1 MNAEKGPWPSA
12 DEAIAGMMLRDWYAN
27 VRLHYMARIVVALA
41 VIFVV
46 SLLGSF
52 ALIDR
57 PPQFRYILTNASGQ
71 VFPQVTL
78 DLPNHDD
85 SFIVDWT
92 VDAVT
97 RLYSFDFVNYRQQ
110 FQEAQ
115 RNMTTAG
122 WKNFE
127 EAMTVSGNFN
137 AVLGNKYVTT
147 AVPTG
152 PGRIVSKGDV
162 MGRHAWKVE
171 FPMLISYRSSAR
183 DREGRLRVTNQ
194 PLSMTVTV
202 IRQPVFLN
210 EAGLG
215 IRAIVAE

>member
-1 MNAEKGPWPSA
+1 MTARKAPWPA
-12 DEAIAGMMLRDWYAN
+12 AEEAMAALLLGAWYAN
-27 VRLHYMARIVVALA
+27 ARLHYMVRIAAAL
-41 VIFVV
+41 FVLLIV
-46 SLLGSF
+46 SLAGTF

-57 PPQFRYILTNASGQ
+57 PPQFRYILTNAEGK
-71 VFPQVTL
+71 VFPQVPL
-78 DLPNHDD
+78 SQPNHDD
-85 SFIVDWT
+85 QFIVDWT
-92 VDAVT
+92 IDAVT

-115 RNMTTAG
+115 RNMTTVG
-122 WKNFE
+122 WQSFE
-127 EAMTVSGNFN
+127 EAMKISGNFN
-137 AVLGNKYVTT
+137 AVIGNKYVTT

-152 PGRIVSKGDV
+152 PGRVIKKGDFN
-162 MGRHAWKVE
+162 GRHAWKVE

-183 DREGRLRVTNQ
+183 DSQGRLRVTNQ